1 MTKQIAM
8 AALAVLSL
16 VGVAAA
22 GDLKPMHSRSID
34 LGTMSG
40 IAYYTVEP
48 EGYHVVATL
57 TDENAVTPVRF
68 EAVLVSGQ
76 TITLS
81 TPREAGIAAGQGRD
95 QPRGRQ
101 RSCRGST
108 GDELMRS
115 AAVRPPP
122 ETVMARSA
130 GAIFVRQPASGRF
143 PGARLYADALPGT
156 RFVERWWEPLM

>member
-81 TPREAGIAAGQGRD
+81 TPREAG
-95 QPRGRQ
+95 
-101 RSCRGST
+101 
-108 GDELMRS
+108 M
-115 AAVRPPP
+115 PPVKVEISRVDDSVHVEEAP
-122 ETVMARSA
+122 VMN
-130 GAIFVRQPASGRF
+130 
-143 PGARLYADALPGT
+143 
-156 RFVERWWEPLM
+156 